1 MSGAVATTDGCLT
14 GTTLPGCWWR
24 CGETTRQLR
33 CDGRLQPTQQ
43 QIKPALQGDGGVG
56 VRRRGSCNAMDYCD
70 PDETRNSVDDGGFD
84 GVQTTFS
91 N

>member
-1 MSGAVATTDGCLT
+1 MAGAVVKIDDRPT
-14 GTTLPGCWWR
+14 GTTLQGCWWHW
-24 CGETTRQLR
+24 GETTRQLR

-43 QIKPALQGDGGVG
+43 QTKPALQGDGGVG
-56 VRRRGSCNAMDYCD
+56 VGQRDSCDTMEDCN
-70 PDETRNSVDDGGFD
+70 PDAIRNSVDDGGFD